1 MATCHYLLKMVAT
14 GDSGVG
20 KTALL
25 TRFADDS
32 FVDGWLSTIGVDF
45 RIKYI
50 EIMDYVD
57 ANDPHVATTPPPA
70 TKNKLARLELW
81 DTAGQERFKS
91 IVRQYYRGAYGVM
104 LVYDTTDEASL
115 ENAVNVWLPEI
126 RQHAISTL
134 KVPILLVGT
143 KADLK
148 AARKVKLERAQQL
161 ARDNNLLPPVET
173 SSKESSNVELAFRIL
188 AHQIL
193 KERHSSFLQPKE
205 EPKVQ
210 LLMGSSSIN
219 GVNTKA
225 SGYCSC

>member
-1 MATCHYLLKMVAT
+1 MVAT

-25 TRFADDS
+25 SRFADDK

-45 RIKYI
+45 RIKCI

-57 ANDPHVATTPPPA
+57 ANDPHMATILPPA
-70 TKNKLARLELW
+70 TKNKLARLEMW

-91 IVRQYYRGAYGVM
+91 VVRQYFRGAQGVM

-115 ENAVNVWLPEI
+115 DNAVNVWLPEI
-126 RQHAISTL
+126 RQHVFSTF

-148 AARKVKLERAQQL
+148 AGAPRKVKLERAQQL

-173 SSKESSNVELAFRIL
+173 SSKDSSNVELAFRIL
-188 AHQIL
+188 AHHIL
-193 KERHSSFLQPKE
+193 KERHCSFLQLKE
-205 EPKVQ
+205 SEVQ
-210 LLMGSSSIN
+210 LLVGSSIN
-219 GVNTKA
+219 GNTEA